1 MGVLGARACRCIVCP
16 CFWAPR
22 DTTCTGLSVPP
33 HAWGH
38 FFVRRTNEGSPA
50 RRADVSESVIGAEWC
65 HCGLV
70 VEGKMLIAL
79 KIENALRTLVA
90 ELSARP
96 GRP

>member
-1 MGVLGARACRCIVCP
+1 MPLYRLPVFLGPPRHNLHRPQRAPSR
-16 CFWAPR
+16 
-22 DTTCTGLSVPP
+22 
-33 HAWGH
+33 WGH